1 MVKISENF
9 TTHQLHKMVDVK
21 ISHVYSPE
29 EFWVQRCDRNG
40 RLGAL
45 EEEMF
50 KFYEDEDNNKSIEE
64 MPFPGRF
71 EFIILVIFNFID
83 AIFFWKLQW
92 IVKKNLTLN
101 QVLTCVSHSL
111 RWLAKPCLL
120 GTCIFFFQMLLFF
133 LKNYEAEVEFLE
145 GIYDLEKNYLK

>member
-1 MVKISENF
+1 MFKQKKIFLICIKLTKIVHYFQLEGFNNWKSAEDLKMVKISEHF
-9 TTHQLHKMVDVK
+9 SKHQLHKMVDVK

-29 EFWVQRCDRNG
+29 EFWVQRCDRNS

-71 EFIILVIFNFID
+71 ELIKYPWLLFLILLMQFL
-83 AIFFWKLQW
+83 FWKLQ
-92 IVKKNLTLN
+92 
-101 QVLTCVSHSL
+101 
-111 RWLAKPCLL
+111 
-120 GTCIFFFQMLLFF
+120 
-133 LKNYEAEVEFLE
+133 
-145 GIYDLEKNYLK
+145 